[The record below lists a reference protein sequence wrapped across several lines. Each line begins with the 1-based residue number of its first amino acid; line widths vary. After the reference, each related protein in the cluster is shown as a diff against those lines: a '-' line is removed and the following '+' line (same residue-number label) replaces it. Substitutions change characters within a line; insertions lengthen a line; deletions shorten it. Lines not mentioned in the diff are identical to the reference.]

1 MKQKSR
7 ELLETIAF
15 KKALFLLSNLNLVIF
30 AEASFKKEN
39 MIPEFE
45 LLDSLIP
52 RRCHFKNYRYMKRF
66 KEKNSQT

>member
-1 MKQKSR
+1 
-7 ELLETIAF
+7 
-15 KKALFLLSNLNLVIF
+15 
-30 AEASFKKEN
+30 

-66 KEKNSQT
+66 KEWSISQKNYYEETVKKDNKYRINFSDKDYICNKTVLLNIK